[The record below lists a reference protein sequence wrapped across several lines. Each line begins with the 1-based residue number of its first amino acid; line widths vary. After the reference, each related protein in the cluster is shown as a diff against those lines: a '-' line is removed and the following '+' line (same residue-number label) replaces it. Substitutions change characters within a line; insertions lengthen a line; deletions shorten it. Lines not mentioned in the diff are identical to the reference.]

1 MTELK
6 STKKSESAKKRWS
19 DPAARKAKSEAMK
32 ANWAKRKELKNA
44 IRNNLQETGQK
55 E

>member
-1 MTELK
+1 MTEIK
-6 STKKSESAKKRWS
+6 SNKKSESAKKRWAN
-19 DPAARKAKSEAMK
+19 PEARKAKSEAMK

-44 IRNNLQETGQK
+44 IRHNIQEAGQK